1 MRKFINALVVIVVG
15 LLLVAFAIPNRH
27 LVTVSFDPFD
37 RTDTVLSLT
46 LPLFLLL
53 VVVAILGVIA
63 GSCATWLGQHHW
75 RRAARRHEADARSA
89 RAELAD
95 LRASMAPPRQE
106 PQRLPAVSPTG
117 LFGPVGRDK
126 QRATL

>member
-1 MRKFINALVVIVVG
+1 MRKFLNALVVIVVG
-15 LLLVAFAIPNRH
+15 LFLVAFAVPNRH
-27 LVTVSFDPFD
+27 LVTVSFNPFD
-37 RTDTVLSLT
+37 PGDSALSFT
-46 LPLFLLL
+46 LPLFLLMI
-53 VVVAILGVIA
+53 VVAILGVIA

-95 LRASMAPPRQE
+95 LRASMAPARQD
-106 PQRLPAVSPTG
+106 PQRLPVASPAG